1 MVLERS
7 DHILDISWR
16 YSQLVFL
23 INWMWGVRKI
33 SDVSKIFGLS
43 KQKNEFPIKCYVK
56 VCSCR
61 SLGNGVIR
69 KSVQFSRSL
78 VSDFLRPHELQ
89 HTRPPCPSPTP
100 RDYSNSCP
108 LSQWCHPAISSSV
121 IPFSC
126 CPQSLWPSGSFPMS
140 QIFAWGGQNI
150 GASASASVL
159 PMNIQDLFLLR

>member
-1 MVLERS
+1 MAVVQAEIMRTQIKIMVLERS

-69 KSVQFSRSL
+69 KSVQFSRSV
-78 VSDFLRPHELQ
+78 VSYCKPMDCSMPDFLSVTNSQRLLKLMSVESVMPSNCLILWHPLLLL
-89 HTRPPCPSPTP
+89 PPNFPS
-100 RDYSNSCP
+100 
-108 LSQWCHPAISSSV
+108 IKVFSSE
-121 IPFSC
+121 
-126 CPQSLWPSGSFPMS
+126 
-140 QIFAWGGQNI
+140 
-150 GASASASVL
+150 SVL
-159 PMNIQDLFLLR
+159 RIR